1 MNIGIV
7 LATYKEELN
16 IKELIDLI
24 KKNLNDIKIIIVDDS
39 PDNTIE
45 NLISD
50 YKNIVYLSRGKKLG
64 RGSAVLRGIKEL
76 LKSKN
81 IETII
86 EIDTDL
92 SHNPDEIPENL
103 KKFKNE
109 ELDLLISS
117 RYLKDSKIL
126 NWNLNRK
133 IFSILANF
141 LAKKVLRVPISDYT
155 NGFRIYSRQAAKHI
169 VDNCGDIGD
178 GFIILSEILVEL
190 HCNNFKISETK
201 TVWKN
206 RVKGSSTVSFKEIFD
221 SFIGLIKIYRKKMK
235 IKYK

>member
-133 IFSILANF
+133 IFQF
-141 LAKKVLRVPISDYT
+141 
-155 NGFRIYSRQAAKHI
+155 
-169 VDNCGDIGD
+169 
-178 GFIILSEILVEL
+178 
-190 HCNNFKISETK
+190 
-201 TVWKN
+201 
-206 RVKGSSTVSFKEIFD
+206 
-221 SFIGLIKIYRKKMK
+221 
-235 IKYK
+235 